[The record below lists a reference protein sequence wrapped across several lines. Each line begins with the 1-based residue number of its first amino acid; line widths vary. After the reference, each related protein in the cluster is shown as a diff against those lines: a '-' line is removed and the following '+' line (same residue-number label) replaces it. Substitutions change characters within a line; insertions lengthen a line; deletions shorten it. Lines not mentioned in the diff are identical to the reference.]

1 MLGDDLAAALP
12 ELKAHAL
19 SRMNLPCLIERVT
32 AATADTGVTVEAA
45 TTIWAGCCELQDAG
59 GESLSQAG
67 DAPVTKGS
75 RIVKIPASVTGV
87 QVGDRITIGGR
98 KFRVDDLHRK
108 SWQTAQRLPVTE
120 LL

>member
-12 ELKAHAL
+12 LLQAEAE

-32 AATADTGVTVEAA
+32 ATTADTGVTVEAA
-45 TTIWAGCCELQDAG
+45 TRIWAGCCELQDAG
-59 GESLSQAG
+59 GESLVQAG

-75 RIVKIPASVTGV
+75 RIVKIPVGVAGV
-87 QVGDRITIGGR
+87 QEGDRITIGDR
-98 KFRVDDLHRK
+98 RFRVGDLHRK
-108 SWQTAQRLPVTE
+108 SWQTCQRLPVTE